1 MALTKTKKRKRRPD
15 HFRSKAFSTRKI
27 SKDDFSPEQI
37 IAFKNLLLFDQDL
50 FETHC
55 SCENSLL
62 IGFDEVGRGSI
73 AGPVGTG
80 AYTCSTFY
88 IEPNELIQEIKLARQ
103 VISDQL
109 LDTND
114 RDSYYAETICND
126 LSIADDINQLSSLSS
141 LLNLEDSKRVTKLKR
156 AKLTEALSQVPC
168 LDSNSHLFYSTNLES
183 ARNIDKNGIV
193 ESIWT
198 SMTKNLINI
207 IDQYDAIHGYI
218 PDEIV
223 LLVDGPRKITNLEKR
238 IKKLKK
244 EEFLNIEFKQI
255 TITKGDSKSS
265 LIAAGANLA
274 KLARDK
280 HMINIASK
288 YDDYGWATNA
298 GYGTARH
305 YEAIEK
311 FGVCKEHRKSYLQAF
326 ENN

>member
-15 HFRSKAFSTRKI
+15 HFRSKAFSTRRI
-27 SKDDFSPEQI
+27 SKDDFSLEQV
-37 IAFKNLLLFDQDL
+37 IAFKNLLLFDNEAFL
-50 FETHC
+50 
-55 SCENSLL
+55 ENAQSESFLL

-88 IEPNELIQEIKLARQ
+88 QEPAHLIQEIKLARQ

-126 LSIADDINQLSSLSS
+126 LSIADDLSQLSALSA
-141 LLNLEDSKRVTKLKR
+141 LLNLEDSKKVTKAKR
-156 AKLTEALSQVPC
+156 QQLTEALSQVPC
-168 LDSNSHLFYSTNLES
+168 LDSNSHLFFSTNLES
-183 ARNIDKNGIV
+183 AKRIDKMGIV
-193 ESIWT
+193 DSIWT

-207 IDQYDAIHGYI
+207 IDQYEFINGFI
-218 PDEIV
+218 PKEIT
-223 LLVDGPRKITNLEKR
+223 LLVDGPKAISNLEKR
-238 IKKLKK
+238 IQKLKK
-244 EEFLNIEFKQI
+244 EEYLDIEFKQI
-255 TITKGDSKSS
+255 TITKGDTKSS

-274 KLARDK
+274 KLARDQ
-280 HMINIASK
+280 HMIKISSK

-311 FGVCKEHRKSYLQAF
+311 YGICKEHRQSYL
-326 ENN
+326 